1 MDMCSDGVAALLER
15 WKAVDSAGSDLV
27 RYEDES
33 SASRPEAG
41 VLSDEF
47 PDLSGDHAREQLAV
61 LKDLASQPA
70 ACMSDVLAKLR
81 IWAELTC
88 PAPSDVPFLTPAD
101 RLVLSIYNDLERM
114 AV

>member
-1 MDMCSDGVAALLER
+1 MDMCSEGVAALLER

-27 RYEDES
+27 RCEDES

-47 PDLSGDHAREQLAV
+47 LDLSGDHAREQLAV

-70 ACMSDVLAKLR
+70 GCMSDVLAKLH

-88 PAPSDVPFLTPAD
+88 PAPSDVLFLTPAD

>member
-1 MDMCSDGVAALLER
+1 MDLCSDGVAALLER
-15 WKAVDSAGSDLV
+15 WKEIDSAGSDLV
-27 RYEDES
+27 RCDDES
-33 SASRPEAG
+33 SGSRPVDG

-47 PDLSGDHAREQLAV
+47 SDLSGDLAREQLAV

-70 ACMSDVLAKLR
+70 GCMSDVLAKLR

-88 PAPSDVPFLTPAD
+88 PTPSDVPFLTPAD
-101 RLVLSIYNDLERM
+101 SLVLSIYNDLERI